1 MPEPLNPLVSVLI
14 VNFNVKELLL
24 QCLEAL
30 YTNTDVPIEVVVV
43 DNASVDGSSD
53 AVAEHF
59 PDVKLVRSAKNH
71 GFGRAN
77 NVGLELCNGRF
88 VLLLNPDVTVD
99 PGCVGR
105 LADFLLTRQDAA
117 AVGPQLRFP
126 NGDVDPDGRRA
137 FPVPSNLFY
146 RTVGLS
152 RLFPRH
158 PVFGRHNMGHL
169 PDTDVHEMDAG
180 TAACLMFRKTAID
193 RVGFFDPRYFMFGED
208 LDLCYRLK
216 LGGWK
221 IFYTPAATAVHH
233 KGAAVS
239 QSHGRMLFQKHR
251 AMWAYHSKH
260 HADDLSAFGNGL
272 VWAAIWGRWAAR
284 AAVAAGSAAGSAARS
299 TRQKPPLEEPP
310 PEAS

>member
-1 MPEPLNPLVSVLI
+1 MSEQSNPLVSALI
-14 VNFNVKELLL
+14 VSYNVKELLL
-24 QCLEAL
+24 QCLDAL
-30 YTNTDVPIEVVVV
+30 YANTDVPLEVVVV
-43 DNASVDGSSD
+43 DNASADGSAD

-77 NVGLELCNGRF
+77 NVGLELCSGRF

-105 LADFLLTRQDAA
+105 LADFLLTRQDAG
-117 AVGPQLRFP
+117 AVGPMLRFP
-126 NGDVDPDGRRA
+126 DGNLDPDGRRA
-137 FPVPSNLFY
+137 FPVPSNLLY

-152 RLFPRH
+152 KLFPRH
-158 PVFGRHNMGHL
+158 PTFGRHNMGHV

-180 TAACLMFRKTAID
+180 TAACLMLRKTAID
-193 RVGFFDPRYFMFGED
+193 RIGFFDPRYFMFGED

-221 IFYTPAATAVHH
+221 IFYTPAASAVHH

-239 QSHGRMLFQKHR
+239 QAHGRMLFQKHR
-251 AMWAYHSKH
+251 AQWAYHSKH
-260 HADDLSAFGNGL
+260 HADDLSAFNNGL
-272 VWAAIWGRWAAR
+272 VWAAIWGRYAALAASFAAR
-284 AAVAAGSAAGSAARS
+284 TAARS
-299 TRQKPPLEEPP
+299 AQRKPPPK
-310 PEAS
+310 AS